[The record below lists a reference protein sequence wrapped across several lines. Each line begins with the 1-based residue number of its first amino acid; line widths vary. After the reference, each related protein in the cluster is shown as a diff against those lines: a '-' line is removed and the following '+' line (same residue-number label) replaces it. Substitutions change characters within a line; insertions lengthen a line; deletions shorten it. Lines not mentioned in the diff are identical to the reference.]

1 MWHIRPE
8 FEHFLLEDNFY
19 DGPGSTSS
27 ATVHKGGRPVG
38 KEKDGKG
45 SQQKRK
51 RDEDEDDEED
61 EDAQKGSKGSSGSKK
76 EPKKFKRAFG
86 FFVKAKRADAEARI
100 GNPAVRIVLC
110 LRSLPCLLFS
120 SLLLSCLALSCS
132 GPTRNID
139 INSFTLSLSAHS
151 ENRRAA
157 AAAAEHV
164 ERAGPSDEC
173 EI

>member
-1 MWHIRPE
+1 M
-8 FEHFLLEDNFY
+8 
-19 DGPGSTSS
+19 
-27 ATVHKGGRPVG
+27 G

-110 LRSLPCLLFS
+110 LRSLP

-132 GPTRNID
+132 GPTRVTD
-139 INSFTLSLSAHS
+139 INSLTPSLSAHS

>member
-1 MWHIRPE
+1 VWHIRPE

-38 KEKDGKG
+38 KEKDSKG

-51 RDEDEDDEED
+51 RDDDEDDEED

-100 GNPAVRIVLC
+100 GNPAVSGLQFQC
-110 LRSLPCLLFS
+110 
-120 SLLLSCLALSCS
+120 ALHCVV
-132 GPTRNID
+132 
-139 INSFTLSLSAHS
+139 SAL
-151 ENRRAA
+151 
-157 AAAAEHV
+157 
-164 ERAGPSDEC
+164 
-173 EI
+173 

>member
-100 GNPAVRIVLC
+100 GNPAVRILLC
-110 LRSLPCLLFS
+110 LRSLPCLL
-120 SLLLSCLALSCS
+120 LSCLVLLCPVQALHVSQILIPS
-132 GPTRNID
+132 
-139 INSFTLSLSAHS
+139 LSLSAHS